1 MIIYYI
7 SIILEKFETYV
18 LITNWIGKKFSK
30 INNRYTKREF
40 KIHVTTLLNI
50 LLRLSTQVTTYM

>member
-30 INNRYTKREF
+30 INNHYTKREF